1 MNTSFLAALAGSLLV
16 AAAARASSPTAWE
29 MNSYRDFIAGRLN
42 GVSLTRDGR
51 LTLAPKTETLFASDQ
66 PIVWSVA
73 QAQDGTL
80 YAATGHRGRVYRIDR
95 SGKAALLWT
104 ADQPEVFALA
114 LDAKGVLYA
123 GTSPDGKIYRIEN
136 GKASEYFAPGAKYI
150 WSLAFARDGSL
161 YAGTGDDGRIFRI
174 AAAGKGEVWYET
186 GQAHI
191 TCLAFD
197 RDGRLLAGSEP
208 NGILYRVYGKDKAF
222 VLYDANLPEIRTIV
236 PGPNGTIYAA
246 ALGGAMTRRPLGGVT
261 SAIGVPS
268 SASVSATSTTVTVE
282 AQAGVEL
289 KPKAESARL
298 QAQSAIA
305 PVQIPQIVD
314 LSGTEKSAIYRI
326 NPDNTVESLWSSKE
340 ENVYDLLLSEG
351 QVTFSTDERGRIY
364 RLAPDRRATLLVETG
379 EGETI
384 RLLSTPAGLLAA
396 TGDMG
401 KLYRLAGE
409 QAQGG
414 SYESPVHDA
423 GAVARWG
430 RLSWLAEPLGGRIVF
445 RTRSGNSA
453 RPDQTWSDWSE
464 PMSDSAGAP
473 VRSPNA
479 RYIQWKAEF
488 TGGGQAGP
496 ALESVSLAYLPQ
508 NTPPAVK
515 SVTVVS
521 QPGTAASPKAAAAQ
535 AQSPAAYSI
544 TVTDTGDA
552 GASTSA
558 GTPTQNLSRSGSDQL
573 QIVWQAED
581 PDNDRMVYSVY
592 FRGEGERE
600 WKLLKSNL
608 TENTYALDADAL
620 ADGRYWFR
628 VVASDRP
635 ANAAGAAREAEMVSS
650 PTLVDHTPPVVTAGA
665 PRRSG
670 STVEIDIE
678 AADAASPLRR
688 AEFSVDAASWAP
700 IEPVEGILDSER
712 ERFLI
717 RLDNLTAGEHLVVFR
732 ATDSAGNAGLAKVIV
747 R

>member
-1 MNTSFLAALAGSLLV
+1 MNKVLLAALAGTLLAP
-16 AAAARASSPTAWE
+16 AAVRASSPTAWE
-29 MNSYRDFIAGRLN
+29 MNSYRDFLAGRLN
-42 GVSLTRDGR
+42 GLSLTRDGR
-51 LTLAPKTETLFASDQ
+51 LLLAPRTETLFASDQ
-66 PIVWSVA
+66 PIIWSVV
-73 QAQDGTL
+73 QAPDGTL
-80 YAATGHRGRVYRIDR
+80 YAATGHRGRVFRIDR

-104 ADQPEVFALA
+104 ADQPEIFALA
-114 LDAKGVLYA
+114 LDANGVLYA

-174 AAAGKGEVWYET
+174 TAGGKGEVWYES

-197 RDGRLLAGSEP
+197 HDGRLLAGSEP

-222 VLYDANLPEIRTIV
+222 VLYDANLPEIRAIV
-236 PGPNGTIYAA
+236 AGPDGAIYAA
-246 ALGGAMTRRPLGGVT
+246 ALGGSMTRRSLGGVT
-261 SAIGVPS
+261 SALGVPS
-268 SASVSATSTTVTVE
+268 SASVSSTSTTVTVE

-289 KPKAESARL
+289 KPKAESAKP
-298 QAQSAIA
+298 QVQSSIT

-314 LSGTEKSAIYRI
+314 LSNTEKSAIYRI

-340 ENVYDLLLSEG
+340 ENVYDLLFSGG
-351 QVTFSTDERGRIY
+351 QITFSTDEHGRIY
-364 RLAPDRRATLLVETG
+364 RLTPDRKATLVVETE

-401 KLYRLAGE
+401 KLYRLAAE
-409 QAQGG
+409 QAPAG

-423 GAVARWG
+423 GTVARWG
-430 RLSWLAEPLGGRIVF
+430 RLSWLAEPQGGRIVF

-453 RPDQTWSDWSE
+453 RPDKTWSDWSE
-464 PMSDSAGAP
+464 PISDPAGAP

-488 TGGGQAGP
+488 SGAGP
-496 ALESVSLAYLPQ
+496 ALDSVSLAYLPQ

-521 QPGTAASPKAAAAQ
+521 QPGTVTAPKPAAPPP
-535 AQSPAAYSI
+535 QSSSAYSI
-544 TVTDTGDA
+544 TVTDTGEA
-552 GASTSA
+552 GAGTSG
-558 GTPTQNLSRSGSDQL
+558 GTPTQSLSRSGSDQL

-581 PDNDRMVYSVY
+581 PDNDRMIYSVY

-600 WKLLKSNL
+600 WKLLKANI
-608 TENTYALDADAL
+608 TENTYAIDADSL

-628 VVASDRP
+628 VVASDRL
-635 ANAAGAAREAEMVSS
+635 ANAAGSAREAEMVSS
-650 PTLVDHTPPVVTAGA
+650 PTLVDHTPPVVTASA

-670 STVEIDIE
+670 SAVEIEID

-688 AEFSVDAASWAP
+688 AEYSVDAAPWAP
-700 IEPVEGILDSER
+700 VEPVEGILDSER
-712 ERFLI
+712 ERFLV
-717 RLDNLTAGEHLVVFR
+717 RLGNLSPGEHLVVFR